1 MMRRECAGTRNTDQE
16 NMPAIQIRPAVAT
29 DMPKLMGLDHSSSS
43 EYVWQLELRR
53 DAGQTV
59 ATFRDVKL
67 PRPIPLTYPHDPYAL
82 GDEWIDMA
90 MVFVALAGPDPVG
103 YACLAE
109 RYSAAAWVTDL
120 VVAPNWRRRGVASAL
135 IDSGKEWAGERRLRR
150 LFLEMQSKNQGAI
163 RLAQKHGF
171 EFCGYND
178 HYYTTQ
184 DVALFFARAV

>member
-1 MMRRECAGTRNTDQE
+1 MT
-16 NMPAIQIRPAVAT
+16 AIQIRPIVAT
-29 DMPKLMGLDHSSSS
+29 DLPALMGIDHSSKS

-53 DAGQTV
+53 DAGQIV

-67 PRPIPLTYPHDPYAL
+67 PRPIKLSYPRDPYAL
-82 GDEWIDMA
+82 ADEWTSMSA
-90 MVFVALAGPDPVG
+90 VLAALSGKDPVG
-103 YACLAE
+103 YATLVE
-109 RYSAAAWVTDL
+109 RPSSAAWIMDL
-120 VVAPNWRRRGVASAL
+120 VVTPPWRRRGVAGAL
-135 IDSGKEWAGERRLRR
+135 LDAAREWAEQRGHRR
-150 LFLEMQSKNQGAI
+150 LFLEMQSKNQAGI

>member
-1 MMRRECAGTRNTDQE
+1 
-16 NMPAIQIRPAVAT
+16 MPAIEIRPVMAS
-29 DMPKLMGLDHSSSS
+29 DLPRLMGIDHSSNS

-59 ATFRDVKL
+59 ATFRDVRL
-67 PRPIPLTYPHDPYAL
+67 PRPIKLTYPRDPFAL
-82 GDEWIDMA
+82 ADIWKHMA
-90 MVFVALAGPDPVG
+90 MLFVAVAGEEPVG
-103 YACLAE
+103 YLGLLEQPPA
-109 RYSAAAWVTDL
+109 SAWVTDL
-120 VVAPNWRRRGVASAL
+120 AVTPAWRRRGVAGAL
-135 IDSGKEWAGERRLRR
+135 LDAAREWADERGHRR
-150 LFLEMQSKNQGAI
+150 LFIEMQSKNQPAI

>member
-1 MMRRECAGTRNTDQE
+1 MS
-16 NMPAIQIRPAVAT
+16 AIQIRPAVAT
-29 DMPKLMGLDHSSSS
+29 DIPRLMGIDHSANS

-53 DAGQTV
+53 EPGQV
-59 ATFRDVKL
+59 LATFRDVRL
-67 PRPIPLTYPHDPYAL
+67 PRPIALTYPHDPYAL
-82 GDEWIDMA
+82 ADEWKRMA
-90 MVFVALAGPDPVG
+90 TILAALSGNDPIGYAAIVEQPVSVAL
-103 YACLAE
+103 
-109 RYSAAAWVTDL
+109 VTDL
-120 VVAPNWRRRGVASAL
+120 VVAPAWRRRGVASAL
-135 IDSGKEWAGERRLRR
+135 LDSAREWAEQRGHRR